1 MTPRQR
7 IELRRSEIRSRLG
20 EVAGLTGDAVTDEIA
35 TERTTLFN
43 ELEATEPQ
51 LRAAIAA
58 EPDPDETRTDS
69 AEEREVRSLI
79 DRSNLGQA
87 LADSISR
94 GVLTGPEA
102 ELAAARRCGSKI
114 PFDLI
119 ERRASVS
126 VPTSGSGESTDSHE
140 ILRQI
145 FSTPVSAFC
154 GCERP
159 RVATGVHAYPIIG
172 TGSTV
177 ENPAQGAAVSESSP
191 AITAKTISPSRLT
204 AQIRFQ
210 IEDAAILPMLET
222 SLQQN
227 LREAI
232 ADALEKE
239 AVGSLQSTKADVAP
253 AAATT
258 TVTYQVWRALVVGGI
273 DGTLAQS
280 VKDVKMLVGT
290 TSIRQLEVIDFTASA
305 DSYTAA
311 DFSRMK
317 AGGVMSSVHCAAAS
331 ANDQEVIV
339 IRGMHPGSLVQPVWE
354 GFEVIRDRYT
364 DAGKGE
370 IILTGIVLQGID
382 VPRSAVY
389 SRESIQL
396 A

>member
-20 EVAGLTGDAVTDEIA
+20 EVAGLTGDALTDEIA

-43 ELEATEPQ
+43 ELEASEPQ
-51 LRAAIAA
+51 LRAAIAS
-58 EPDPDETRTDS
+58 EPDSDERRTDA
-69 AEEREVRSLI
+69 AEDREVRSLI
-79 DRSNLGQA
+79 ERSNLGQA

-94 GVLTGPEA
+94 GVLTGTELELSEA
-102 ELAAARRCGSKI
+102 RGCGGKI

-119 ERRASVS
+119 ERRAAVT
-126 VPTSGSGESTDSHE
+126 VPASGSGESTDSHE

-145 FSTPVSAFC
+145 FETPVSAFC

-172 TGSTV
+172 PGSTV

-191 AITAKTISPSRLT
+191 AITAKTISPTRLT

-239 AVGSLQSTKADVAP
+239 AVEALQSAKADAPPAGATVA
-253 AAATT
+253 
-258 TVTYQVWRALVVGGI
+258 VTYQIWRSLVVGGI

-290 TSIRQLEVIDFTASA
+290 DSIRKLETVDFTANA

-317 AGGVMSSVHCAAAS
+317 AGGIMSSVHCVAAAS
-331 ANDQEVIV
+331 NDQEVV
-339 IRGMHPGSLVQPVWE
+339 LIRGMHPGSLIQPVWE

-382 VPRSAVY
+382 VPRNAVF